1 VPNYFGPIVVIV
13 FVDAGQLESLLI
25 FCTGSDTVPALG
37 FEPEPSITFGHDVDD
52 DDYTA
57 LYPVANTCTNNLR
70 LPILVSYDKFSSNML
85 NAISTVSTFTTK

>member
-1 VPNYFGPIVVIV
+1 MPNYFDPIVVIV

-37 FEPEPSITFGHDVDD
+37 FDPEPSITLGHDVDD

-57 LYPVANTCTNNLR
+57 LYPVANNLR
-70 LPILVSYDKFSSNML
+70 LPIVVSYDKFSSNML
-85 NAISTVSTFTTK
+85 NAITTVSTLTTK